1 MLEVTESGI
10 YATCVLKDY
19 GTHQVMIYYKNN
31 VRKKGYEE
39 IKDDED
45 VYNEKYNDCD
55 IVIDESY
62 IERLK
67 NCVEEQTKTKKRWDM
82 NTIYSTF

>member
-1 MLEVTESGI
+1 M
-10 YATCVLKDY
+10 CV
-19 GTHQVMIYYKNN
+19 
-31 VRKKGYEE
+31 KGYEE

-67 NCVEEQTKTKKRWDM
+67 NCVEEQTEEQKM
-82 NTIYSTF
+82 NGIEYDLFDVLKI